1 MASMEILRI
10 YCCSMSGIRGG
21 WQSEFVGYEHDA
33 NDVGTD
39 PNHKDPDMLK
49 NLDYSIKQEHP

>member
-1 MASMEILRI
+1 MEILRI

-39 PNHKDPDMLK
+39 QNHKDPDMLK

>member
-1 MASMEILRI
+1 MASVEILRI
-10 YCCSMSGIRGG
+10 CCRSMSGIRGG

-39 PNHKDPDMLK
+39 QNHKDLDMLN
-49 NLDYSIKQEHP
+49 NLDYIIK